1 MEKLKNKFILA
12 EQSQIISIVMENNF
26 VYGVHM
32 HNLSICGRNAW
43 KRKRKSKK
51 SCLLKKLLFVL
62 LFKKYYLKPKMI
74 KTDRNSFCNL
84 KFAKRDVARFSV
96 FWSKKYFFD

>member
-1 MEKLKNKFILA
+1 MIHIFGE
-12 EQSQIISIVMENNF
+12 SQMIPIFMENNF
-26 VYGVHM
+26 VFGVHM
-32 HNLSICGRNAW
+32 HNLSIYGRNAW

-74 KTDRNSFCNL
+74 KTDRISFFVL
-84 KFAKRDVARFSV
+84 KICRA
-96 FWSKKYFFD
+96 